1 VNLEPWLRL
10 GHILGAMVWV
20 GGGLMLSFVGGRVRA
35 GNDARA
41 IGEFGRMLGF
51 IGVRVL
57 VPAVVAT
64 LVFGALLVLAAF
76 GGDFSRP
83 WVIAGLVLFAVAFGI
98 GAIFL
103 SRVGIQLQ
111 GLSDASTA
119 AESTEL
125 LDRWILGYRVVL
137 VVLLL
142 AVVDMVVKPGG

>member
-1 VNLEPWLRL
+1 MNLEPWLRL

-35 GNDARA
+35 RNDARA
-41 IGEFGRMLGF
+41 IGEFGRMLGY

-64 LVFGALLVLAAF
+64 LVFGVWLVLAAF
-76 GGDFSRP
+76 GGDFSHL
-83 WVIAGLVLFAVAFGI
+83 WVILGLALFVVAFGI

-103 SRVGIQLQ
+103 SRVGVQLQ
-111 GLSDASTA
+111 GLSDTSTA
-119 AESTEL
+119 AESAAL

-137 VVLLL
+137 VVLML